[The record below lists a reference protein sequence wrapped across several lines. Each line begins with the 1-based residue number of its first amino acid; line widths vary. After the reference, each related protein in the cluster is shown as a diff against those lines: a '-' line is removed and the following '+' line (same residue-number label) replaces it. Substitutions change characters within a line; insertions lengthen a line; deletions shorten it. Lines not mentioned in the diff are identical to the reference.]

1 MKNRK
6 RWVSAMAGVMAAI
19 MLLSLILSLIPT
31 KVGAASSS
39 EIRKQISALK
49 EEKKEIDAQLKEVKS
64 QLSANDDEIE
74 GIVVRKDAIDQ
85 EIQLLHQQV
94 DNINY
99 QVASY
104 ALLIADKQDEL
115 DDAKIRLDD
124 LNEKN
129 KERLRAMEEEG
140 ELSYWSV
147 IFKANDF
154 SDLLDRISMVQ
165 EINAAD
171 QRRLKEISKVA
182 QQVAG
187 VQAELV
193 REKTELESVREEL
206 DAAEITL
213 EAKRAEAD
221 RLLQD
226 LVAKGEAFEELIDE
240 SEELQSDLMKQI
252 AQKEKD
258 LKTAEYK
265 EWLATYV
272 PTTRPSGTDT
282 TPSTQAPSS
291 SGWIKPLKSYSLTS
305 PFGMRLHPIK
315 KKWLMHEG
323 IDMSAP
329 QGTPIYAAKSGKVTT
344 TSYQAGGAG
353 YYVSINHGD
362 GFSSIYMHMTH
373 YIVKP
378 GNYVN
383 AGQVIGYC
391 GSTGTST
398 GPHLHFSVYYN
409 GSAVNPAIYINI

>member
-6 RWVSAMAGVMAAI
+6 RWVSVMAGVMAAV

-31 KVGAASSS
+31 RAGAASSG

-49 EEKKEIDAQLKEVKS
+49 EEKKEIDAQLKDVKN
-64 QLSANDDEIE
+64 QLKENNNEIS
-74 GIVVRKDAIDQ
+74 GIVAKKDVIDQ

-94 DNINY
+94 DNINH
-99 QVASY
+99 QVATY

-115 DDAKIRLDD
+115 DEANHRLDD

-129 KERLRAMEEEG
+129 KERLRAMEEDG
-140 ELSYWSV
+140 TLSYWAV
-147 IFKANDF
+147 IFKAHSF

-171 QRRLKEISKVA
+171 QRRLKEISEVA
-182 QQVAG
+182 QQVST
-187 VQAELV
+187 VQSELV
-193 REKTELESVREEL
+193 REKADLESVKKEL
-206 DAAEITL
+206 DATEITL
-213 EAKRAEAD
+213 AERRAEAD
-221 RLLQD
+221 KLLAD
-226 LVAKGEAFEELIDE
+226 LVARGEEFEALIDE

-258 LKTAEYK
+258 LKAQEYK

-291 SGWIKPLKSYSLTS
+291 SGWIKPLKSYTLTS
-305 PFGMRLHPIK
+305 PFGMRMHPIK
-315 KKWLMHEG
+315 NKWLMHEG
-323 IDMSAP
+323 VDMSAP

-344 TSYQAGGAG
+344 TSFQAGGAG

-373 YIVKP
+373 YIVRP
-378 GNYVN
+378 GDYVN
-383 AGQVIGYC
+383 AGQVIGYV
-391 GSTGTST
+391 GSTGGST
-398 GPHLHFSVYYN
+398 GPHLHFGIAYN
-409 GSAVNPAIYINI
+409 GSYVNPMNYI

>member
-6 RWVSAMAGVMAAI
+6 RWVSVMAGVMAAV

-31 KVGAASSS
+31 RAGAASSG

-49 EEKKEIDAQLKEVKS
+49 EEKKEIDAQLKDVKN
-64 QLSANDDEIE
+64 QLKENNNEIS
-74 GIVVRKDAIDQ
+74 GIVAKKDVIDQ

-94 DNINY
+94 DNINH
-99 QVASY
+99 QVATY

-115 DDAKIRLDD
+115 DEANHRLDD

-129 KERLRAMEEEG
+129 KERLRAMEEDG
-140 ELSYWSV
+140 TLSYWAV
-147 IFKANDF
+147 IFKAHSF

-171 QRRLKEISKVA
+171 QRRLKEISEVA
-182 QQVAG
+182 QQVST
-187 VQAELV
+187 VQSELV
-193 REKTELESVREEL
+193 REKADLESVKEEL
-206 DAAEITL
+206 DATEITL
-213 EAKRAEAD
+213 AERRAEAD
-221 RLLQD
+221 KLLAD
-226 LVAKGEAFEELIDE
+226 LVARGEEFEALIDE

-258 LKTAEYK
+258 LKAQEYK

-291 SGWIKPLKSYSLTS
+291 SGWIKPLKSYTLTS
-305 PFGMRLHPIK
+305 PFGMRMHPIK
-315 KKWLMHEG
+315 NKWLMHEG
-323 IDMSAP
+323 VDMSAP

-344 TSYQAGGAG
+344 TSFQAGGAG

-373 YIVKP
+373 YIVRP
-378 GNYVN
+378 GDYVN
-383 AGQVIGYC
+383 AGQVIGYV
-391 GSTGTST
+391 GSTGGST
-398 GPHLHFSVYYN
+398 GPHLHFGIAYN
-409 GSAVNPAIYINI
+409 GSYVNPMNYI

>member
-6 RWVSAMAGVMAAI
+6 RWVSVMAGVMAAI

-31 KVGAASSS
+31 KAGAASSS
-39 EIRKQISALK
+39 EIRKQIAALK
-49 EEKKEIDAQLKEVKS
+49 EEKKEIEAQLKDVKS
-64 QLSANDDEIE
+64 QLKENDNEIA
-74 GIVVRKDAIDQ
+74 GIVSRKDAIDQ

-94 DNINY
+94 DNINH
-99 QVASY
+99 QVATY

-115 DDAKIRLDD
+115 DDANCRLDD

-129 KERLRAMEEEG
+129 KARLRAMEEDG
-140 ELSYWSV
+140 ELSYWAV
-147 IFKANDF
+147 IFKANSF

-171 QRRLKEISKVA
+171 QRRLREISEVA
-182 QQVAG
+182 QQVST
-187 VQAELV
+187 VQKELV
-193 REKTELESVREEL
+193 REKSDLESVKKEL
-206 DAAEITL
+206 DAAEVTL
-213 EAKRAEAD
+213 AERRAEAD
-221 RLLQD
+221 KLLTE
-226 LVAKGEAFEELIDE
+226 LIAKGEEFEALIDE
-240 SEELQSDLMKQI
+240 SEDLQSDLMKQI

-258 LKTAEYK
+258 LKAQEYK

-272 PTTRPSGTDT
+272 PTTKPSGTDT

-291 SGWIKPLKSYSLTS
+291 SGWIKPLKSYTLTS
-305 PFGMRLHPIK
+305 AFGMRVHPISGVYK
-315 KKWLMHEG
+315 MHEG
-323 IDMSAP
+323 VDLSAP

-362 GFSSIYMHMTH
+362 GFSSVYMHMTH

-383 AGQVIGYC
+383 AGQVIGYV
-391 GSTGTST
+391 GSTGGST
-398 GPHLHFSVYYN
+398 GPHLHFGISYN
-409 GSAVNPAIYINI
+409 GTYVNPMNYI

>member
-6 RWVSAMAGVMAAI
+6 SWVPAMAGVMAAVI
-19 MLLSLILSLIPT
+19 LLSLILSLIPT

-49 EEKKEIDAQLKEVKS
+49 EEKKEIDAKLKEVKS
-64 QLSANDDEIE
+64 QLKENDNEIE
-74 GIVVRKDAIDQ
+74 GIVARKNAIDQ

-99 QVASY
+99 QVATY

-115 DDAKIRLDD
+115 DNAQTRLDE

-147 IFKANDF
+147 IFKANNF

-171 QRRLKEISKVA
+171 QRRLKEISEVA
-182 QQVAG
+182 QQVST

-193 REKTELESVREEL
+193 REKADLESVRAEL
-206 DAAEITL
+206 STAELSL
-213 EAKRAEAD
+213 EQKRAEAD
-221 RLLQD
+221 QLLTE
-226 LVAKGEAFEELIDE
+226 LIAKGEEYEAMIEE
-240 SEELQSDLMKQI
+240 SEDLQSDLMKEI
-252 AQKEKD
+252 AQAEKD
-258 LKTAEYK
+258 LKAAEYK

-272 PTTRPSGTDT
+272 PTTKPSGTDT

-291 SGWIKPLKSYSLTS
+291 SGWIKPLKSYTLTS
-305 PFGMRLHPIK
+305 AFGMRLHPIK

-323 IDMSAP
+323 VDMSAP
-329 QGTPIYAAKSGKVTT
+329 QGTPIYAAKAGKVTRT
-344 TSYQAGGAG
+344 AYQEGGAG

-362 GFSSIYMHMTH
+362 GFASIYMHMTH
-373 YIVKP
+373 YIVSP
-378 GNYVN
+378 GTYVN
-383 AGQVIGYC
+383 AGQVIGYV
-391 GSTGTST
+391 GSTGGST
-398 GPHLHFSVYYN
+398 GPHLHFGISYN
-409 GSAVNPAIYINI
+409 GTYVNPMNYI

>member
-6 RWVSAMAGVMAAI
+6 RWVSVMAGIMAAI

-49 EEKKEIDAQLKEVKS
+49 EEKKEIEAQLKEIKG

-74 GIVVRKDAIDQ
+74 SIVVQKDAIDQ
-85 EIQLLHQQV
+85 EIQLLHQQIE
-94 DNINY
+94 NINY

-104 ALLIADKQDEL
+104 SLLIADKQDEL
-115 DDAKIRLDD
+115 DDATFRLED

-140 ELSYWSV
+140 IVSYWAV
-147 IFKANDF
+147 IFKANNF

-171 QRRLKEISKVA
+171 QRRLQEISEVA
-182 QQVAG
+182 QQVST
-187 VQAELV
+187 VQSELIREKNDLESIKKELDVAELA
-193 REKTELESVREEL
+193 LEDR
-206 DAAEITL
+206 
-213 EAKRAEAD
+213 RAESD
-221 RLLQD
+221 RLLRE
-226 LVAKGEAFEELIDE
+226 LIAKGEEFEALIDE
-240 SEELQSDLMKQI
+240 SEDLQSDLMKQI
-252 AQKEKD
+252 AKKEKD
-258 LKTAEYK
+258 LKAAEYQ

-282 TPSTQAPSS
+282 TPSTQIPSS
-291 SGWIKPLKSYSLTS
+291 SGWVKPLKSYTITS
-305 PFGMRLHPIK
+305 AFGMRVHPISGVYK
-315 KKWLMHEG
+315 MHEG
-323 IDMSAP
+323 VDMSAP

-344 TSYQAGGAG
+344 TSFQAGGAG

-383 AGQVIGYC
+383 AGQVIGYV
-391 GSTGTST
+391 GSTGGST
-398 GPHLHFSVYYN
+398 GPHLHFGSAYN
-409 GSAVNPAIYINI
+409 GSYVNPMNYI

>member
-6 RWVSAMAGVMAAI
+6 RWVSVMAGVMAAI
-19 MLLSLILSLIPT
+19 MLLSLILGLIPT
-31 KVGAASSS
+31 KAGAASSS
-39 EIRKQISALK
+39 EIRKQIAALK
-49 EEKKEIDAQLKEVKS
+49 EEKKEIDAQLKEVKG

-74 GIVVRKDAIDQ
+74 GIVAKKDTIDQ
-85 EIQLLHQQV
+85 EIQLLHQQI
-94 DNINY
+94 DNINS
-99 QVASY
+99 QVATY

-115 DDAKIRLDD
+115 DDAQIRLDD

-140 ELSYWSV
+140 ALSYWAV
-147 IFKANDF
+147 IFKANSF

-171 QRRLKEISKVA
+171 QRRLKEISAVA
-182 QQVAG
+182 QQVSA

-193 REKTELESVREEL
+193 REKTDLEAVREEL
-206 DAAEITL
+206 DAAEIEL

-221 RLLQD
+221 QLLSE
-226 LVAKGEAFEELIDE
+226 LVARGEEFEELIDK
-240 SEELQSDLMKQI
+240 SEDLQSDLMKQI

-258 LKTAEYK
+258 LKAAEYK

-272 PTTRPSGTDT
+272 PTTKPSGTDT

-291 SGWIKPLKSYSLTS
+291 SGWIKPLKSYTFTS
-305 PFGMRLHPIK
+305 AFGMRVHPIS
-315 KKWLMHEG
+315 KKWKMHEG
-323 IDMSAP
+323 VDLSAP

-344 TSYQAGGAG
+344 TSFQAGGAG

-378 GNYVN
+378 GDYVN
-383 AGQVIGYC
+383 AGQVIGYV
-391 GSTGTST
+391 GSTGGST
-398 GPHLHFSVYYN
+398 GPHLHFGISYN
-409 GSAVNPAIYINI
+409 GTYVNPMNYI

>member
-6 RWVSAMAGVMAAI
+6 RWVSVMAGVMAAI

-31 KVGAASSS
+31 KAGAASSS
-39 EIRKQISALK
+39 EIRKQIAALK
-49 EEKKEIDAQLKEVKS
+49 EEKKEIEAQLKDVKS
-64 QLSANDDEIE
+64 QLKENDNEIA
-74 GIVVRKDAIDQ
+74 GIVSRKDAIDQ

-94 DNINY
+94 DNINH
-99 QVASY
+99 QVATY

-115 DDAKIRLDD
+115 DDANCRLDD

-129 KERLRAMEEEG
+129 KARLRAMEEDG
-140 ELSYWSV
+140 ELSYWAV
-147 IFKANDF
+147 IFKANSF

-171 QRRLKEISKVA
+171 QRRLREISEVA
-182 QQVAG
+182 QQVST
-187 VQAELV
+187 VQKELV
-193 REKTELESVREEL
+193 REKSDLESVKKEL
-206 DAAEITL
+206 DAAEVTL
-213 EAKRAEAD
+213 AERRAEAD
-221 RLLQD
+221 KLLTE
-226 LVAKGEAFEELIDE
+226 LIAKGEEFEALIDE
-240 SEELQSDLMKQI
+240 SEDLQSDLMKQI

-258 LKTAEYK
+258 LKAQEYK

-272 PTTRPSGTDT
+272 PTTKPSGTDT

-291 SGWIKPLKSYSLTS
+291 SGWIKPLKSYTLTS
-305 PFGMRLHPIK
+305 AFGMRVHPISGVYK
-315 KKWLMHEG
+315 MHEG
-323 IDMSAP
+323 VDLSAP

-378 GNYVN
+378 GDYVN
-383 AGQVIGYC
+383 AGQVIGYV
-391 GSTGTST
+391 GSTGGST
-398 GPHLHFSVYYN
+398 GPHLHFGISYN
-409 GSAVNPAIYINI
+409 GTYVNPMNYI